1 MEIIPMIK
9 VSLSDLILI
18 GMALGVVLVCTL
30 WVVAVIRDRRLS
42 QRIRNHTVFC
52 RICGSAYQTESTTE
66 VTVCPVCKTPNE
78 KNTMSA
84 I

>member
-1 MEIIPMIK
+1 MIK

-18 GMALGVVLVCTL
+18 GMALGVVLVCAL
-30 WVVAVIRDRRLS
+30 WVFAVIRDRRYSL
-42 QRIRNHTVFC
+42 RIRNNTVFC
-52 RICGSAYQTESTTE
+52 RICGSAYQTESSND
-66 VTVCPVCKTPNE
+66 VTLCPVCKTPNE